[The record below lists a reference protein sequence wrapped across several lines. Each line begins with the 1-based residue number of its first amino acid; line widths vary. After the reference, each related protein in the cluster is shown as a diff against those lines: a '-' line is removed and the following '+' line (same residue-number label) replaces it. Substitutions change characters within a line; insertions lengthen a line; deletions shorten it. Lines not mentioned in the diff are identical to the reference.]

1 MKKLIMFMV
10 GMLFSLTAFAASDT
24 MITRNEETGQSVV
37 LTKNKGVCVDDA
49 LEAIYSDKK
58 GKILKGCW
66 VIVPSEKPTVQ
77 IAWLNGY
84 KNNIAIGE
92 FSPQEEE

>member
-1 MKKLIMFMV
+1 MKKLICAA
-10 GMLFSLTAFAASDT
+10 MLALSATAFADPQA
-24 MITRNEETGQSVV
+24 MITKNEETGQSVT

-49 LEAIYSDKK
+49 MEAIYADKK

-66 VIVPSEKPTVQ
+66 VILEAEKPFVQ

-84 KNNIAIGE
+84 KDIIAVGA
-92 FSPQEEE
+92 FTPQEEM